1 LTDVWGGEFELKN
14 AQVRSR
20 IKKRTSLRL
29 IWWKWRNF
37 KKITKTRTY
46 TYVQSDWDVW

>member
-1 LTDVWGGEFELKN
+1 MWSNGVEVGKIVDLTDVWGGEFELKN

-29 IWWKWRNF
+29 I
-37 KKITKTRTY
+37 
-46 TYVQSDWDVW
+46 